1 MLGMIVLRI
10 VPISKRIRITFFGP
24 EAMYICICNAVTD
37 REIRGAVSLGCRTV
51 GDLKRDLGVASC
63 CGKCE
68 LDARRVIRECTRACV
83 ADAPAARAFA
93 AGD

>member
-1 MLGMIVLRI
+1 
-10 VPISKRIRITFFGP
+10 
-24 EAMYICICNAVTD
+24 MYICICNAITE
-37 REIRGAVSLGCRTV
+37 REVRGAVSLGCKGM

-68 LDARRVIRECTRACV
+68 PDARRILRECRASAGSTAISC
-83 ADAPAARAFA
+83 

>member
-1 MLGMIVLRI
+1 
-10 VPISKRIRITFFGP
+10 
-24 EAMYICICNAVTD
+24 MYICICNAITD
-37 REIRGAVSLGCRTV
+37 REIRGAVSLGSATV

-68 LDARRVIRECTRACV
+68 ADARRIIGEC
-83 ADAPAARAFA
+83 ARSCHASCGISPAFA